1 MPTMQH
7 VRTYSSPIEP
17 SGSIRGPNVE
27 EKDPAVAVL
36 SALVTLLFGCVGC
49 WCMQNRAS
57 LRAHKVCLQLP
68 DAGRAVIHQPKPC
81 KSPSIP
87 TNEGKY
93 LKTCCME
100 RARFVVFAGQKACGV
115 WPFQPGL
122 AWCGVHHDI
131 SEWQVSLEAVT
142 RPPPVVHCS
151 SIAAC
156 GTPIVVSKSV
166 PVVALRLSRG
176 LAVIWW

>member
-1 MPTMQH
+1 
-7 VRTYSSPIEP
+7 
-17 SGSIRGPNVE
+17 
-27 EKDPAVAVL
+27 VL

-49 WCMQNRAS
+49 WCMQSRAS

-100 RARFVVFAGQKACGV
+100 RARFVVLLVKARMR
-115 WPFQPGL
+115 GL
-122 AWCGVHHDI
+122 AF
-131 SEWQVSLEAVT
+131 ST
-142 RPPPVVHCS
+142 RPRVVWCTPRHLRMAGLARGGYAASPVVHCS

-166 PVVALRLSRG
+166 PLFALRLSRG
-176 LAVIWW
+176 LAMIWW